1 MEHFRLEQ
9 VADDAWAAVAIPDT
23 GAVANAGFIR
33 VGDNTIVF
41 DTFLTAAAADELRR
55 AAEVVAPVVY
65 AINSH
70 WHGDHVNG
78 NRSFD
83 DVPIVST
90 ERTRE
95 LIEERGRA
103 HIDALRDDPE
113 ERAKARREG
122 GTSGALEEEV
132 DEFEVVFPN
141 EVFIERLELE
151 GAVIETLGGGHTES
165 DAFLW
170 FEDTVFAGDLV
181 VVESH
186 PWVGHGDVEHWLEI
200 LDAFEARRPRVIVP
214 GHGPVGSVGDIPPLR
229 RYLEGLLDG
238 TATAVE
244 GWNFRDGHER
254 NVEALRP

>member
-1 MEHFRLEQ
+1 MDHFRLEQ
-9 VADDAWAAVAIPDT
+9 VADDAWSAIALPDT
-23 GAVANAGFIR
+23 GAVGNAGFIR
-33 VGDNTIVF
+33 VGENTIVF
-41 DTFLTAAAADELRR
+41 DTFVSTAAADELRI
-55 AAEVVAPVVY
+55 AAEVVAPVAY

-78 NRSFD
+78 NKSFD

-95 LIEERGRA
+95 L
-103 HIDALRDDPE
+103 
-113 ERAKARREG
+113 
-122 GTSGALEEEV
+122 LEEHGR
-132 DEFEVVFPN
+132 DVVLPTT
-141 EVFIERLELE
+141 VFAERLELD
-151 GAVIETLGGGHTES
+151 GAVVETLGGGHTES

-170 FEDTVFAGDLV
+170 FEDSVFTGDLV

-214 GHGPVGSVGDIPPLR
+214 GHGPVGSVEDIPPLR
-229 RYLEGLLDG
+229 NYLEGLLAG
-238 TATAVE
+238 TATAVD
-244 GWNFRDGHER
+244 GWEFRDGHQR